1 MFLRT
6 GYSQIMIKLNPAT
19 IHLIAKYFTAANV
32 GTMPQ
37 DLYTVSSGN
46 VPTPENDL
54 KRYCTL
60 YYILAE
66 DNHNCE
72 GISLTSELR
81 WWTREVSKNPQK
93 WAEEFTKEFGADA
106 VDRIQ

>member
-1 MFLRT
+1 
-6 GYSQIMIKLNPAT
+6 MIKLNPAT
-19 IHLIAKYFTAANV
+19 IDLIAKYFTAANV

-37 DLYTVSSGN
+37 DLYIVSSGN

-60 YYILAE
+60 YYTLAE

-72 GISLTSELR
+72 GISLLSELR
-81 WWTREVSKNPQK
+81 MWTREVSKNPKK
-93 WAEEFTKEFGADA
+93 WVEEFTKEFGADA